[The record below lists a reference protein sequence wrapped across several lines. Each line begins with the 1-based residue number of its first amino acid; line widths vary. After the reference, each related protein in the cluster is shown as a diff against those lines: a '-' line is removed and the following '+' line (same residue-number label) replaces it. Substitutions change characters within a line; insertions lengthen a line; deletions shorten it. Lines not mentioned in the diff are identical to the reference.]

1 MILYG
6 KAMNQKI
13 ENLLNVSLSAT
24 RKELENSESLSTGFN
39 WRDDTWEIIVKYSG
53 TLENIRKKYNVYI
66 RELLYNY
73 AIIVTD
79 KNTIELIS
87 QETNIDYIE
96 KPKSIYFQLER
107 AKLAACANNV
117 RAGNKNI
124 VNKNVIRNAYDGTY
138 LSGKGVIVA
147 VIDTGIDI
155 LSEEFRKSDGSTR
168 ILNIYDQTQQTEY
181 NE

>member
-79 KNTIELIS
+79 KNTIELQIS
-87 QETNIDYIE
+87 NRM
-96 KPKSIYFQLER
+96 KFLLPKTGGYGAMLFILCGM
-107 AKLAACANNV
+107 ALATLCCLIFFLIN
-117 RAGNKNI
+117 
-124 VNKNVIRNAYDGTY
+124 
-138 LSGKGVIVA
+138 L
-147 VIDTGIDI
+147 
-155 LSEEFRKSDGSTR
+155 RKEV
-168 ILNIYDQTQQTEY
+168 QW
-181 NE
+181 